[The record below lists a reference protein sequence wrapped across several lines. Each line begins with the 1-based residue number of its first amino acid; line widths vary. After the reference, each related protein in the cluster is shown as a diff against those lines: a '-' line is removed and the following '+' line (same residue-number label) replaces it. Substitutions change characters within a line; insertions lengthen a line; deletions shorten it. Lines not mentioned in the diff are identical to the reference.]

1 LSDPTDRILERG
13 ANVAKGPLP
22 KIFDKL
28 FNLNGKRIGEKEGGR
43 VMKEI
48 CEESGIRETDLSN

>member
-1 LSDPTDRILERG
+1 M
-13 ANVAKGPLP
+13 AK
-22 KIFDKL
+22 
-28 FNLNGKRIGEKEGGR
+28 NRRGKRGVGG

>member
-1 LSDPTDRILERG
+1 
-13 ANVAKGPLP
+13 
-22 KIFDKL
+22 L
-28 FNLNGKRIGEKEGGR
+28 FTLNGKRIGEEKRGVGG